1 MHQSS
6 SAWMKFAVHFLQA
19 ALIHMGIY
27 LRRAD
32 IGMAEHFLDDPQIGS
47 TTEQM
52 CREAVPQL
60 MRMDGTGKAR
70 TFCAFTHNLPYT

>member
-1 MHQSS
+1 MAAVDEVDEA
-6 SAWMKFAVHFLQA
+6 SAVD
-19 ALIHMGIY
+19 MGIDFG
-27 LRRAD
+27 RRD

-70 TFCAFTHNLPYT
+70 TFCAFTHNLPNT